1 MAKKLRSLSTSGK
14 AVYSDSA
21 LCMAIRKWFGLC
33 TMRTEKTFDE
43 HV

>member
-21 LCMAIRKWFGLC
+21 DVYPPNL
-33 TMRTEKTFDE
+33 TFLSFAKGC
-43 HV
+43 